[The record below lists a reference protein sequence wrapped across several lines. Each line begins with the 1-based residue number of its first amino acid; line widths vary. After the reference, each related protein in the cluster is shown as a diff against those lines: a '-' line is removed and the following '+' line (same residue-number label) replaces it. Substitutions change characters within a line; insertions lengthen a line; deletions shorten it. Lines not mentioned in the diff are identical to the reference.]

1 MAVVALT
8 TDLMKKIPTIK
19 TVMTAFPYSVQPGAS
34 LHQAI
39 EFMRTHNIRH
49 LPVADHDKLLGL
61 VSDRDIKLVLGPDF
75 AYPDPDKL
83 TVGDIMRSDT
93 YIIDLEERLDNVL
106 AHMAE
111 HHIGSAVITRHG
123 KLAGMFT
130 TSDAC
135 RGFAEHL
142 REPFRRSDGGD
153 AA

>member
-1 MAVVALT
+1 
-8 TDLMKKIPTIK
+8 MKKIPSIK

-49 LPVADHDKLLGL
+49 LPVADHGELVGL

-75 AYPDPDKL
+75 AYPDPESL
-83 TVGDIMRSDT
+83 TIGDIMRAKPYT
-93 YIIDLEERLDNVL
+93 VDLDERLDNVL

-111 HHIGSAVITRHG
+111 HHIGSAVVTRHG

-130 TSDAC
+130 SSDAC
-135 RGFAEHL
+135 RSFAEHL
-142 REPFRRSDGGD
+142 REQFRRSGGHT

>member
-1 MAVVALT
+1 
-8 TDLMKKIPTIK
+8 MKRIPSIK
-19 TVMTAFPYSVQPGAS
+19 TVMTAFPYSVQPEAS

-39 EFMRTHNIRH
+39 DFMRAHNIRH
-49 LPVADHDKLLGL
+49 LPVADNGELLGL

-83 TVGDIMRSDT
+83 TVGDIMRPDNYT
-93 YIIDLEERLDNVL
+93 VDLEERLDNVL
-106 AHMAE
+106 AYMAE
-111 HHIGSAVITRHG
+111 HHIGSAVVTRQG

-135 RGFAEHL
+135 REFSEHL
-142 REPFRRSDGGD
+142 REAFRRAGGGS

>member
-1 MAVVALT
+1 
-8 TDLMKKIPTIK
+8 MKKIPSIK

-49 LPVADHDKLLGL
+49 LPVADHGDLVGM

-75 AYPDPDKL
+75 AYPDPDSV
-83 TVGDIMRSDT
+83 TVGDIMRSDPYT
-93 YIIDLEERLDNVL
+93 VDLDERLDNVL

-111 HHIGSAVITRHG
+111 HHIGSAVVTRHG

-130 TSDAC
+130 SSDAC
-135 RGFAEHL
+135 RNYAAHL
-142 REPFRRSDGGD
+142 RDQFRRSGGD
-153 AA
+153 TAA

>member
-1 MAVVALT
+1 
-8 TDLMKKIPTIK
+8 MKKIPPIK
-19 TVMTAFPYSVQPGAS
+19 TAMTAFPYSVQPSAS

-39 EFMRTHNIRH
+39 EFMRAHNIRH
-49 LPVADHDKLLGL
+49 LPVADGGKLEGM

-83 TVGDIMRSDT
+83 KVGDVMRRDPYT
-93 YIIDLEERLDNVL
+93 VDLDERMDNVL

-111 HHIGSAVITRHG
+111 HHIGSAIVTRQG
-123 KLAGMFT
+123 KLAGVFT

-135 RGFAEHL
+135 RIFAEHL
-142 REPFRRSDGGD
+142 REPFLRPGGGS

>member
-1 MAVVALT
+1 
-8 TDLMKKIPTIK
+8 MKKIPSIK
-19 TVMTAFPYSVQPGAS
+19 KAMTAFPYSVQPGAS

-49 LPVADHDKLLGL
+49 LPVADHGELMGL
-61 VSDRDIKLVLGPDF
+61 ISDRDIKLVLGPDF
-75 AYPDPDKL
+75 VYPDPDKL
-83 TVGDIMRSDT
+83 TVADIMRPDT
-93 YIIDLEERLDNVL
+93 YTVDLEERLDYVL

-111 HHIGSAVITRHG
+111 HHIGSAVVTRHG

-135 RGFAEHL
+135 REFASHL
-142 REPFRRSDGGD
+142 RDQFRKSGGGS

>member
-1 MAVVALT
+1 
-8 TDLMKKIPTIK
+8 MKKIPSIK
-19 TVMTAFPYSVQPGAS
+19 KAMTAFPYSVQPHAS
-34 LHQAI
+34 LHQALD
-39 EFMRTHNIRH
+39 FMRTHNIRH
-49 LPVADHDKLLGL
+49 LPVADHGELKGL

-83 TVGDIMRSDT
+83 SVGDIMRTDT
-93 YIIDLEERLDNVL
+93 YTVDLEERLDIVL

-130 TSDAC
+130 LSDAC
-135 RGFAEHL
+135 REFAEYL
-142 REPFRRSDGGD
+142 RAPFRKPGGGS

>member
-1 MAVVALT
+1 
-8 TDLMKKIPTIK
+8 MKKIPAIK
-19 TVMTAFPYSVQPGAS
+19 TVMTAFPYSVQPEAS

-39 EFMRTHNIRH
+39 EFMRTHSIRH
-49 LPVADHDKLLGL
+49 LPVADHGNLLGM

-83 TVGDIMRSDT
+83 TVGDIMRPDT
-93 YIIDLEERLDNVL
+93 YTVDLEERLDNVL

-111 HHIGSAVITRHG
+111 HHIGSAVVTRQG

-142 REPFRRSDGGD
+142 REQFRRAGGD
-153 AA
+153 DAA

>member
-1 MAVVALT
+1 
-8 TDLMKKIPTIK
+8 MKKIPSIK
-19 TVMTAFPYSVQPGAS
+19 TAMTAFPYSVQPGAS

-49 LPVADHDKLLGL
+49 LPVADHGELMGL

-83 TVGDIMRSDT
+83 TVGDVMRADT
-93 YIIDLEERLDNVL
+93 YTVDLDERLDNVL

-111 HHIGSAVITRHG
+111 HHIGSAVVTRHG

-130 TSDAC
+130 QSDAC
-135 RGFAEHL
+135 REFAEYL
-142 REPFRRSDGGD
+142 RDQFRKSGGGD